1 MAISSQEPSSR
12 NVARQPFEGLG
23 FEELNR
29 QSYAL
34 LNRLLAS
41 RVPNP
46 DRPPSLLHIGE
57 PKLGPPDAVRTVMA
71 DAWTEFGT
79 YPGIDGSP
87 DTRRAVQKW
96 LERRYHLAHPPDLSQ
111 LLIIPGTREALV
123 ELGAVASRVGRARGK
138 GDAPVVLVP
147 DPFYNAWLG
156 AALAHGCEP
165 VPVPCRPE
173 THYQPAYF
181 DIPESIWRR
190 TCLVFVNSPS
200 NPTGWVASRAFLEK
214 LWEKCRAHDAF
225 LASDE
230 CYSEFWHD
238 TQPGTQP
245 GTGPQPPT
253 GLFEIDPSLQGA
265 FVFNS
270 LSKRSSVPGLRMGFM
285 AGAPDALELVRI
297 IRRIGGGQCP
307 LPLQRAGAALWNDET
322 HVEKARQ
329 FYRDLVELADSIF
342 STYPGYHRPE
352 GGFFLWLRVE
362 NDLDFVCQ
370 AWERYHIKLLPGRYT
385 SLRPDEVEPHVR
397 IALVDP
403 PDRLVEPLRRIRGLL
418 EAQNTARPGRHPGR
432 PSRPDAGVATDT
444 TDATNAAPGGS
455 RGSGTTPL

>member
-1 MAISSQEPSSR
+1 MAISSQEPSSEDVSR

-23 FEELNR
+23 FEDLNR

-41 RVPNP
+41 RAPNP
-46 DRPPSLLHIGE
+46 DRLPSLLHIGE
-57 PKLGPPDAVRTVMA
+57 PKLGPPAVVGSVMA
-71 DAWTEFGT
+71 DAWTEFGA
-79 YPGIDGSP
+79 YPGIDGSS
-87 DTRRAVQKW
+87 DTRRAVQMW
-96 LERRYHLAHPPDLSQ
+96 LERRYHLASPPDLSQ

-123 ELGAVASRVGRARGK
+123 EIGAVASRVGRARGK

-200 NPTGWVASRAFLEK
+200 NPTGWIASRAFLEK

-230 CYSEFWHD
+230 CYSEFWHG
-238 TQPGTQP
+238 TETHPGTR
-245 GTGPQPPT
+245 PPT

-270 LSKRSSVPGLRMGFM
+270 LSKRSSVPGLRMGFI

-329 FYRDLVELADSIF
+329 FYRNLVELADSIF
-342 STYPGYHRPE
+342 SDYAGYHRPE

-362 NDLDFVCQ
+362 NDVAFVCQ
-370 AWERYHIKLLPGRYT
+370 AWEHYHIKLLPGRYT
-385 SLRPDEVEPHVR
+385 SLRPEGVGPHVR

-403 PDRLVEPLRRIRGLL
+403 PDKLVEPLRRIRGLL
-418 EAQNTARPGRHPGR
+418 EAQNTARLGPN
-432 PSRPDAGVATDT
+432 RPDAGVATE
-444 TDATNAAPGGS
+444 ALPPGGS
-455 RGSGTTPL
+455 KGSGTTGL

>member
-1 MAISSQEPSSR
+1 MAISSQEPSSEGTSPENTSR
-12 NVARQPFEGLG
+12 NVAHRNVASRGFEGLG
-23 FEELNR
+23 FEDLNR

-41 RVPNP
+41 RAPNP
-46 DRPPSLLHIGE
+46 DRLPSLLHIGE
-57 PKLGPPDAVRTVMA
+57 PKLGPPAVVGSVMA
-71 DAWTEFGT
+71 DAWTEFGSLSRHRRHALT
-79 YPGIDGSP
+79 HAEPFRCGSR
-87 DTRRAVQKW
+87 DAITWR
-96 LERRYHLAHPPDLSQ
+96 HPPDLSQ

-123 ELGAVASRVGRARGK
+123 EIGAVASRVGRARGK

-200 NPTGWVASRAFLEK
+200 NPTGWIASRAFLEK

-230 CYSEFWHD
+230 CYSEFWHG
-238 TQPGTQP
+238 TETHPGTR
-245 GTGPQPPT
+245 PPT

-270 LSKRSSVPGLRMGFM
+270 LSKRSSVPGLRMGFI

-329 FYRDLVELADSIF
+329 FYRNLVELADSIF
-342 STYPGYHRPE
+342 SDYAGYHRPE

-362 NDLDFVCQ
+362 NDV
-370 AWERYHIKLLPGRYT
+370 GR
-385 SLRPDEVEPHVR
+385 SC
-397 IALVDP
+397 
-403 PDRLVEPLRRIRGLL
+403 
-418 EAQNTARPGRHPGR
+418 ARPG
-432 PSRPDAGVATDT
+432 STII
-444 TDATNAAPGGS
+444 
-455 RGSGTTPL
+455 